1 MAKYSCEFKYAVVQD
16 YLSGN
21 DGYQLLSE
29 QHGVDSATIRKW
41 VTAFRIHG
49 IDGLAKKFS
58 HYDAH
63 FKLKVLQYMDQ
74 HQASGRHTAAVFNIR
89 SLKCISDW
97 KQQYDSGGLEALMP
111 RPRGRPMKSPKT
123 PPQAAEVPVT
133 SEAQMLEALR
143 KENEY
148 LRMENAYLKKLDAL
162 IRAEKPAA
170 SQKKRK

>member
-1 MAKYSCEFKYAVVQD
+1 MTKYSCKFKCTVVQD

-21 DGYQLLSE
+21 DGYRRLSK
-29 QHGVDSATIRKW
+29 QHGVDDATIRKW

-63 FKLKVLQYMDQ
+63 FKLMVLQYMNQ
-74 HQASGRHTAAVFNIR
+74 HQTSSRQTAAVFNIR
-89 SLKCISDW
+89 SHKCISEW
-97 KQQYDSGGLEALMP
+97 KQQYDSGGLEALKP
-111 RPRGRPMKSPKT
+111 RPRGRLMKSPKS
-123 PPQAAEVPVT
+123 PPQAAEAPMT
-133 SEAQMLEALR
+133 SETQMLEALR

-162 IRAEKPAA
+162 IQADKPATLR
-170 SQKKRK
+170 KKRK